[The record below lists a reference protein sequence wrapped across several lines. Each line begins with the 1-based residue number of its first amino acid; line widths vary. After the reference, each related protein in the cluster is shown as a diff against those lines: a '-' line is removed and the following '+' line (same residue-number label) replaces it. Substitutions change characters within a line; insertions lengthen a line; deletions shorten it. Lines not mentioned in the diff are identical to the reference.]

1 MGGIPFSDW
10 VDRNDEGTLDLIKS
24 NNIPNVSH
32 KEISD
37 YYNSILKEKI
47 DMLRDF
53 KFYNNIKIAVDT
65 GYRLSSE
72 GNLLNSAY
80 NNRFIIEKGC
90 LSIFIDNTT
99 SKYYDAIVNM
109 DWHKLVDDRFVI
121 NSFGEAMHRIR
132 KIEPNF
138 NSINGRTI
146 FLAGKPVCDKHV
158 SYIHYAAPIKSLTN
172 KRVLCQC
179 GKEARYFILPMPKVS
194 ALIGLSC
201 YIAHINPSNLSRAYS
216 NLSRIIHPYGFIDF
230 DRDKSLALWIRD
242 LNTILNELIKMKDNL
257 ESNK

>member
-1 MGGIPFSDW
+1 MHNISFSDW
-10 VDRNDEGTLDLIKS
+10 VNSYDESTLDLIKS
-24 NNIPNVSH
+24 DKIPDVSY

-37 YYNSILKEKI
+37 YYSSILNEKMNKI
-47 DMLRDF
+47 SDF
-53 KFYNNIKIAVDT
+53 KFYDDIKIAADT

-72 GNLLNSAY
+72 GNLLNAAY
-80 NNRFIIEKGC
+80 NNRFILEKGC

-109 DWHKLVDDRFVI
+109 DWHKLVDDRFII
-121 NSFGEAMHRIR
+121 NSFGEAMHKIR
-132 KIEPNF
+132 KIDPNF

-201 YIAHINPSNLSRAYS
+201 YIAHINSSNLSRVYS

-230 DRDKSLALWIRD
+230 DKNKSSALWIRD
-242 LNTILNELIKMKDNL
+242 LNTILNELIKMNDNL
-257 ESNK
+257 KSNK